1 MIGLEDMVLT
11 EVRWIMIGRALQSD
25 SLQKLHSVLGRT
37 LVGALTR
44 TEHIDLVE
52 QIVNVRR
59 WLMNCAHNGPTLVR
73 QRAQQLNGIKGG

>member
-1 MIGLEDMVLT
+1 MVLT

-44 TEHIDLVE
+44 TEHIDLVK

-59 WLMNCAHNGPTLVR
+59 WLMNCADNGPTLVC

>member
-1 MIGLEDMVLT
+1 MVLT

-44 TEHIDLVE
+44 TEHIDLVK

-59 WLMNCAHNGPTLVR
+59 WLMNCAHNGPTLVC